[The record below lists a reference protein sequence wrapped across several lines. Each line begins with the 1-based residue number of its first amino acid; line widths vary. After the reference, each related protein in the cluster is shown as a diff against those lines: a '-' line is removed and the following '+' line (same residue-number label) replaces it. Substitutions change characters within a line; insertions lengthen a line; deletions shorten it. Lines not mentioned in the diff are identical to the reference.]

1 MSFSA
6 AMLKQMRE
14 EGLTLDACIRIL
26 EVTEQTLAEQ
36 QSPAAVR
43 QARYRERGGGRIPPE
58 LRRAVFERDGYACLD
73 CGSLEYLHCDH
84 VIPVSK
90 GGLTDFDNL
99 QTLCRPCNAKKKDR
113 IRKRDKSRVRSNGNS
128 TGKSAD
134 RPPNE
139 RDNLTPVDVSEASAS
154 SHQPRAWALPV
165 GVALQVWQD
174 FKRNRERKRLPNTE
188 TAWKTFNDDLKRIS
202 SQTGIPP
209 PKLIEMCAAKGWA
222 SINDP
227 REGKHGRTNSL
238 GRNQPADGLSST
250 ARAALE
256 VFGR

>member
-26 EVTEQTLAEQ
+26 EAAEPER
-36 QSPAAVR
+36 SSAAVR
-43 QARYRERGGGRIPPE
+43 QARYRKNKK
-58 LRRAVFERDGYACLD
+58 ARDVTNSD
-73 CGSLEYLHCDH
+73 
-84 VIPVSK
+84 V
-90 GGLTDFDNL
+90 T
-99 QTLCRPCNAKKKDR
+99 
-113 IRKRDKSRVRSNGNS
+113 RDVTS
-128 TGKSAD
+128 
-134 RPPNE
+134 PPNE